1 MLSVKKI
8 NISDEG
14 KKVTFDYEL
23 SKEIKK
29 YFSSQKFFVEYDV
42 VIASVPENIL
52 IIPFL
57 ANVLPISWFAGFDVY
72 VNELDKE
79 FYEAMSK
86 VKLQFEK
93 FYPKILERK
102 SNLIVENLIDSQ
114 EEINFTKNAMLF
126 SGGVDAY
133 TTYLRH
139 FEEKLDLITIW
150 GADIKLNEE
159 DQWQELYNYSQNT
172 ELIKNNDKFFIKT
185 NLRDFYTFKVD
196 KLLVNLGW
204 WGKVQ
209 HGLALTCICAPLAYI
224 KKYSIIYIASSYT
237 RKENYDFI
245 IWGSMPEI
253 DNDISW
259 AITNIKH
266 DADELTRQEKINEII
281 SKSRELKVKPKLR
294 VCYNEFK
301 SELNCNT
308 CEKCCRTIF
317 AIMIMNEC
325 PNKYGFN
332 IDIGIFDY
340 LNKIMKKRFT
350 SEGNR
355 LFWIEIYNQTLKSD
369 KYFNSDMP
377 EWNNKYT
384 EFINNLNNNIQLGIH
399 DINGINKIKFN
410 IINKLPKLFNIYLKI
425 RKKLP

>member
-42 VIASVPENIL
+42 AIASVPENIL

-79 FYEAMSK
+79 FCEAMSK

-126 SGGVDAY
+126 SGGLDAY
-133 TTYLRH
+133 TTYYRH
-139 FEEKLDLITIW
+139 RNENLDLITIR
-150 GADIKLNEE
+150 GADISLDDLKQWDDVLEYNNTTEIINQNKKHYVSSNFREFITFEVEKL
-159 DQWQELYNYSQNT
+159 
-172 ELIKNNDKFFIKT
+172 IP
-185 NLRDFYTFKVD
+185 
-196 KLLVNLGW
+196 NLGW

-209 HGLALTCICAPLAYI
+209 HGLGLISLVAPLAYLNNY
-224 KKYSIIYIASSYT
+224 KTLYIGST
-237 RKENYDFI
+237 RSEKMPFTP
-245 IWGSMPEI
+245 WGSMPEI
-253 DNDISW
+253 DNLVKW
-259 AITNIKH
+259 GITNTVH
-266 DADELTRQEKINEII
+266 DGYELTRLDKANYIVKE
-281 SKSRELKVKPKLR
+281 SKKLNKYPPLR

-301 SELNCNT
+301 NDLNCNV
-308 CEKCCRTIF
+308 CEKCCRTSF
-317 AIMIMNEC
+317 AIMISGGKPQLYGLNPDISLYKKINHYIKNGYSTEGIKFYWNEM
-325 PNKYGFN
+325 
-332 IDIGIFDY
+332 
-340 LNKIMKKRFT
+340 LT
-350 SEGNR
+350 
-355 LFWIEIYNQTLKSD
+355 TLDLKHFSFLED
-369 KYFNSDMP
+369 DSFEKN
-377 EWNNKYT
+377 E
-384 EFINNLNNNIQLGIH
+384 
-399 DINGINKIKFN
+399 INKLIKLN
-410 IINKLPKLFNIYLKI
+410 EIAQTMPINTTSKKSMWKHELISKLPKLFNIYLKI